1 MYMKELKCLFLL
13 CNNLQATMSKY
24 PSEIITDTSI
34 DKYLTDDAFANLRVP
49 AYDNDIINKVLY
61 YASQFLSMEKSYNIN
76 GAYNFGLIPYYY
88 AQKFI
93 NSQSSLHETFNDLV
107 NEYIINTYN
116 YRYNTINIVKVKIL
130 FVQILAVLTDNINNK
145 DITSVINDILVNK
158 LPEIKTIQH
167 VIDTYDITAKGRFRV
182 ETFLD
187 HVCKN
192 VVNTYYNGKNPDYL
206 MIRVFVVKKWI
217 EMNNVSSANISSY
230 KLQLDKYYDI
240 AEYCLTGQSI
250 TDDIT
255 YITENIDN
263 MIDDILDTI
272 DGSTLSIPAN
282 NNQKVAEMMFKH
294 QYSYKKYLVYIYT
307 SFIIYHVVPNCDG
320 NIHSVTMRIP
330 SLNDYDSGNGRTA
343 EFLLSKV
350 YEDIINY
357 AIYSTLV
364 NQSDYYTDDSW
375 SEWTHAKQ
383 VTDKDVLYYKD
394 NVTVMNVNKFLS
406 WFITLA
412 CPTTFHPS
420 IHDVNKSIHKSISSI
435 KNTFNDEHTYCHFIN
450 NILMRNVYNIFNI
463 DAQYVIIHKGVEIDF
478 SADISVIIA
487 GLIDWSSKFY
497 MLFKPLKNLWNYYY
511 SVKKIN
517 TYDNYTTMAA
527 KIDDTIVVNNYN
539 TGGDLYSVYNG
550 VFTLIDVKNYD
561 YSDKYNTS
569 AKLRNLYYHTILQT
583 WLYMNAYI
591 KPIGTM
597 NDKRLYDTY
606 HLAVINPYLNDMIV
620 CEYDKVTNFTR
631 DIDLSEYRFN
641 TIM

>member
-1 MYMKELKCLFLL
+1 MYVKELKSLFLL
-13 CNNLQATMSKY
+13 CNNLQVTMSKY

-34 DKYLTDDAFANLRVP
+34 DKYLTDDAFADLRVS
-49 AYDNDIINKVLY
+49 AYNNDIVNKVLY
-61 YASQFLSMEKSYNIN
+61 YASQYLETEKTYNAN

-93 NSQSSLHETFNDLV
+93 NSQTTLQDTFNDLV

-116 YRYNTINIVKVKIL
+116 YRYNTVNVYKTKML
-130 FVQILAVLTDNINNK
+130 FVHLLAVLTDNIDNE
-145 DITSVINDILVNK
+145 DINMTIDDIIVNK
-158 LPEIKTIQH
+158 FSTLKVIQN
-167 VIDTYDITAKGRFRV
+167 VVDTYDITKKGVFKYG
-182 ETFLD
+182 TFIK
-187 HVCKN
+187 HVFDK
-192 VVNTYYNGKNPDYL
+192 VINTFYKGQYPNSFL
-206 MIRVFVVKKWI
+206 IRIYVIKKWI
-217 EMNNVSSANISSY
+217 ESNNITKDNIITYRSQLGDLYDTAVYCLSEKTLEEEIDSIVNAINVSIDEIID
-230 KLQLDKYYDI
+230 KLDSK
-240 AEYCLTGQSI
+240 
-250 TDDIT
+250 
-255 YITENIDN
+255 
-263 MIDDILDTI
+263 MH
-272 DGSTLSIPAN
+272 IPIN
-282 NNQKVAEMMFKH
+282 NNQRLAEMMF
-294 QYSYKKYLVYIYT
+294 QKKYIGRSYLVYIYT

-357 AIYSTLV
+357 AIYNTLV
-364 NQSDYYTDDSW
+364 NQSDYYTDESW

-383 VTDKDVLYYKD
+383 VADRDILHYKD
-394 NVTVMNVNKFLS
+394 NVTVMNVNKFLTY
-406 WFITLA
+406 FICTI
-412 CPTTFHPS
+412 CPSTFHPS
-420 IHDVNKSIHKSISSI
+420 IHDASKSVPSI
-435 KNTFNDEHTYCHFIN
+435 KNSYNDEHTYCHFIN

-517 TYDNYTTMAA
+517 TYDNYTTMAT

-561 YSDKYNTS
+561 YSDKYNTP

-591 KPIGTM
+591 KPIGM
-597 NDKRLYDTY
+597 VNDKRLYTY

-620 CEYDKVTNFTR
+620 CEYDKVIEFTK
-631 DIDLSEYRFN
+631 DIDLSDYRFN
-641 TIM
+641 TTM